1 MISGRFDTFR
11 LIFVEILGTRWVH
24 NVKIANI
31 VYYGNGTRNTMS
43 GYPTW
48 NPKSKIEG
56 DRVVSE
62 KQTNMGNSSSNP
74 CKELGFEGKVIG
86 TAELNELWTK
96 FPTQHFGKK

>member
-1 MISGRFDTFR
+1 M
-11 LIFVEILGTRWVH
+11 
-24 NVKIANI
+24 
-31 VYYGNGTRNTMS
+31 
-43 GYPTW
+43 
-48 NPKSKIEG
+48 
-56 DRVVSE
+56 VSE